1 MAKKKKRG
9 YFLLKYI
16 SEPVFS
22 YFYLSDGVESVLLLS
37 TRVFF
42 FPYFYLST
50 GCEYFCHKIF
60 FENCH
65 AGEIRTW
72 ISLYLYLQTQAN
84 TGDLKTVRGFQN
96 TSTCRR
102 PCKTST
108 RTHLLRANQSKPH
121 PEFHSVKRILY
132 VKNNNKQNT
141 MCRECNIYTSTASRF
156 LSGVVLILLLP
167 WPPTHKELIIQLISH
182 HLLLSELLKVCVS
195 AESQHS
201 GEQGTDTGRR
211 KSLTV
216 VPTTWTKYLPK
227 YDRNIQHTWGQ
238 SVCRKSVWS
247 LCHRKWEGNAA
258 QTWAEGE
265 DYGRKKLFVALFHN
279 DVMSAPLSCRSTIIL
294 NKPLG
299 PQSSGVRCC
308 RTWCSPDTE

>member
-1 MAKKKKRG
+1 MAKKKRG

-22 YFYLSDGVESVLLLS
+22 YFYLSDGVKSVLLLS

-42 FPYFYLST
+42 FPYSYLST

-60 FENCH
+60 LENCH

-72 ISLYLYLQTQAN
+72 ISLYLQTQAN

-167 WPPTHKELIIQLISH
+167 WPPISFS
-182 HLLLSELLKVCVS
+182 LTKNLLSNLLHITSFC
-195 AESQHS
+195 
-201 GEQGTDTGRR
+201 
-211 KSLTV
+211 
-216 VPTTWTKYLPK
+216 
-227 YDRNIQHTWGQ
+227 
-238 SVCRKSVWS
+238 
-247 LCHRKWEGNAA
+247 
-258 QTWAEGE
+258 
-265 DYGRKKLFVALFHN
+265 
-279 DVMSAPLSCRSTIIL
+279 L
-294 NKPLG
+294 N
-299 PQSSGVRCC
+299 C
-308 RTWCSPDTE
+308 